1 MFDRDVFKAVM
12 GELNDTREEE
22 KLGCDE
28 CFEEVDRF
36 IEAELSGVSASEAM
50 PLVHEHLLIC
60 GEGRDEF
67 GALLDALRA
76 VEGPGLRDAGESEAQ
91 RDSIP
96 RMVATQHATACGL
109 RLSARY
115 GPAALACQLLLGWLR
130 SRSLSE
136 TLQG

>member
-1 MFDRDVFKAVM
+1 MFDRDIFKAVM

-36 IEAELSGVSASEAM
+36 IEADLSGLSASESM

-60 GEGRDEF
+60 GECRDEF

-76 VEGPGLRDAGESEAQ
+76 VEGSSDSEALEK
-91 RDSIP
+91 
-96 RMVATQHATACGL
+96 L
-109 RLSARY
+109 RCDVTPPYER
-115 GPAALACQLLLGWLR
+115 
-130 SRSLSE
+130 
-136 TLQG
+136 